1 MAVNSYAYRFGTA
14 EFDEARGELCVA
26 GLPVEVEP
34 KALAV
39 LAYLLPRVGEVISKE
54 VLLREVWA
62 GQVTVDKVLP
72 NAINKIRRALGAS
85 NAERIVTL
93 QRVGYRFDGP
103 VSRVAVGQQ
112 PSSDQV
118 FEADQPVPGRE
129 NFVLKRLLAKRPGG
143 EVWMAEHLKT
153 AERRVYKFAL
163 DSERLRAL
171 KREVTLSRL
180 LQESVPDAAH
190 FLEIIDW
197 NLERAP
203 FFLECSYGGENLL
216 EWAGQHLANLR
227 QAERLELFLQIADAV
242 AQAHAVGVLHK
253 DLKPGNILIR
263 ESAGG
268 WLIQL
273 TDFGNA
279 SLLEPERLS
288 ALGITRMGMTLT
300 EGLDQLSGTPLYVA
314 PELFAG
320 MQPSVQSDVF
330 ALGILLYQL
339 ISGRLG
345 QPMVSGWEA
354 QIAESLLREDLR
366 LSTDGDPQRRF
377 KSVDEFA
384 ARLRDWPARRAQAE
398 AQAAASELA
407 RMALEAAARSRAQRP
422 YLLALIVTLVLGML
436 SALVLW
442 QSALRARNSANAEL
456 ERANALSAFVSE
468 DLISRAN
475 PLIAAKGQSATVSDV
490 LTAAAERVTTRF
502 SKQPMAQA
510 TIHASLAGLFESID
524 QWAQAEQQ
532 VRLALALYGAEKAS
546 SREVMRQ
553 RWRLARVLCRL
564 ARYDEAL
571 AELEVLQRLASE
583 SDDAE
588 ARYLI
593 HSARSTYHL
602 TRAEFV
608 KAIPMLETAIQALQA
623 HAPGNTQQLD
633 ALKIELIFAYT
644 LTDAPDAAQTLGHA
658 LIQAASERSEDAS
671 TVIAMTK
678 VALAR
683 SYSYQLK
690 HDQAFALLLEAQ
702 PIIVERLGATHS
714 QHLRLLG
721 ELVGVAFRKP
731 DWPKTLLYVEE
742 LHAALLAKLGATH
755 NQTHVTLVNWGRAL
769 YELERYA
776 EAALKLRAAYDG
788 MRESQGAQHPQS
800 QDAAF
805 ALAAAELE
813 LGNLAAAD
821 ALIATINAADLAT
834 SRGNQDWAFAL
845 DGLRGLLLLKRGQ
858 AQAAEPLLRSAVD
871 KLKAESANAAQD
883 RFYRVCEAALQRVV
897 DSR

>member
-1 MAVNSYAYRFGTA
+1 MSANSYAYRFGSA

-26 GLPVEVEP
+26 GLPVDVEP

-54 VLLREVWA
+54 VLLREVWV
-62 GQVTVDKVLP
+62 GQITVEKVLP
-72 NAINKIRRALGAS
+72 NAINKLRRALGAT

-103 VSRVAVGQQ
+103 VSRVAVGQH

-129 NFVLKRLLAKRPGG
+129 NFVLKRLLAKRQGG
-143 EVWMAEHLKT
+143 EVWMAEHRKT

-163 DSERLRAL
+163 DGERLRAL

-180 LQESVPDAAH
+180 LHESVPEGAQ

-197 NLERAP
+197 NLERTP
-203 FFLECSYGGENLL
+203 FFLECAYGGENLL
-216 EWAGQHLANLR
+216 EWAGQHLANLS
-227 QAERLELFLQIADAV
+227 QDARLELFLQVADAV

-263 ESAGG
+263 ACPGG

-320 MQPSVQSDVF
+320 RPPTVQSDLF

-339 ISGRLG
+339 MAGRLG
-345 QPMVSGWEA
+345 QPMVSGWE
-354 QIAESLLREDLR
+354 QDIAEPQLREDLR
-366 LSTDGDPQRRF
+366 LSTDGDPQRRL
-377 KSVDEFA
+377 KSVVELA
-384 ARLRDWPARRAQAE
+384 ARLRDWPARRVQAD
-398 AQAAASELA
+398 ALATASAAA
-407 RMALEAAARSRAQRP
+407 RVALETAARSRAQRP
-422 YLLALIVTLVLGML
+422 YLLALIATLVLGMVM
-436 SALVLW
+436 ALVLW

-490 LTAAAERVTTRF
+490 LTAAAGRVATRF
-502 SKQPMAQA
+502 SKQPMAEA
-510 TIHASLAGLFESID
+510 TIHASLGGLFESID
-524 QWAQAEQQ
+524 QWPQAEQEA
-532 VRLALALYGAEKAS
+532 RLALALYSAKS
-546 SREVMRQ
+546 DTSREVMRQ

-571 AELEVLQRLASE
+571 KELAVLQTLAAASNDAETRYLAS
-583 SDDAE
+583 
-588 ARYLI
+588 
-593 HSARSTYHL
+593 SARSTYHL
-602 TRAEFV
+602 ARAEFV
-608 KAIPMLETAIQALQA
+608 KAVPELEAAIQALQA
-623 HAPGNTQQLD
+623 HAPTSTHQLD

-644 LTDAPDAAQTLGHA
+644 LTDAPTAAQALGA
-658 LIQAASERSEDAS
+658 GLIKDASGRSEDAS
-671 TVIAMTK
+671 TVIAMAK

-683 SYSYQLK
+683 SFSYQLK
-690 HDQAFALLLEAQ
+690 HEQAFALLLEAQ

-731 DWPKTLLYVEE
+731 DWPKTLLYIKD
-742 LHAALLAKLGATH
+742 LHALMVAKLGAKH
-755 NQTHVTLVNWGRAL
+755 NQIHVTLVNWGRAL
-769 YELERYA
+769 YELERDH
-776 EAALKLRAAYDG
+776 EAAIKLREAYEG

-813 LGNLAAAD
+813 LGNLEAAD
-821 ALIATINAADLAT
+821 ALISTINAADLAT
-834 SRGNQDWAFAL
+834 SRGNQKWAFAL

-858 AQAAEPLLRSAVD
+858 TQAAEPLLRTAVD
-871 KLKAESANAAQD
+871 RLRSEQPNAAPD
-883 RFYRVCEAALQRVV
+883 RFYRVCETALQQLRA
-897 DSR
+897 S